1 MEKKKNNT
9 TVVDISL
16 LIEETFEY
24 LASVQIVVPNPEEVR
39 DYLGRYPDIIELV
52 MFACEETRSHFI
64 LPTQLSLE
72 LYRDPEIGDE
82 YLTLYV
88 RQKEYDESIMD
99 VIEEIWST
107 YDDELSTKQGD
118 FFVTTDFDF
127 PR

>member
-1 MEKKKNNT
+1 MGKKFANT
-9 TVVDISL
+9 IVIDNSL
-16 LIEETFEY
+16 SIEPMLEF
-24 LASVQIVVPNPEEVR
+24 LASIQVIVPNPEEVC

-52 MFACEETRSHFI
+52 MLACEETRNRFS
-64 LPTQLSLE
+64 LTTQLSIE
-72 LYRDPEIGDE
+72 RYSDPEIDDE

-88 RQKEYDESIMD
+88 RQKEYDGSIMD

>member
-1 MEKKKNNT
+1 MGKKFANT
-9 TVVDISL
+9 IVIDNSL
-16 LIEETFEY
+16 SIETMLEY
-24 LASVQIVVPNPEEVR
+24 LASIQVIVPNPEEVC
-39 DYLGRYPDIIELV
+39 DYLSRYPDIIELV
-52 MFACEETRSHFI
+52 MLACEETRNRFS
-64 LPTQLSLE
+64 LTTQLSIE
-72 LYRDPEIGDE
+72 RYSDPEIDDE